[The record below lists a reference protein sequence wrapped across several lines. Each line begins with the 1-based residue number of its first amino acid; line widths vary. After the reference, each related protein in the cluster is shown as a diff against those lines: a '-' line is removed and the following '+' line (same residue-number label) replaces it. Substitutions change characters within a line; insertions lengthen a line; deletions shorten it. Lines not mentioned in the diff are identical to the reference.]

1 MLAAI
6 GITRRVGKR
15 TLLADISFE
24 LPAGATATVL
34 GPSGSGKT
42 TLLRALMGLEPP
54 DAGEVHLDGRCLAR
68 PGLHVSPEDR
78 GMAFVFQE
86 FTLFPHLD
94 VQANLYFGVRGRR
107 RRAEARELLE
117 LLDIARLER
126 RRIDTLSGGE
136 QQRVALARALAVR
149 PRLLLLDEPFSN
161 IDSMLRGQLYERL
174 QAWLAAEGISTI
186 IATHDHKEA
195 FYFSDAIL
203 VLRDGVLID
212 HNPPRH
218 IYETPADTWTA
229 EFFGAANFL
238 TGSTLAPLAPGRS
251 LEPDCRYLVR
261 PEAFELHADGDG
273 PRAQVRSVIYYGAHQ
288 DLDLALAGNNSDPL
302 RVRCAGTLRL
312 QAGQSVCIQ
321 LRDDVVPHPLPVTAP
336 E

>member
-6 GITRRVGKR
+6 GISRRVGKR
-15 TLLADISFE
+15 KLLSNISFE
-24 LPAGATATVL
+24 LAAGATATVL

-42 TLLRALMGLEPP
+42 TLLRTLMGLEPP

-68 PGLHVSPEDR
+68 PGLHVPPEHR

-94 VQANLYFGVRGRR
+94 VQANLHFGVRGRR
-107 RRAEARELLE
+107 RRSEARELLD
-117 LLDIARLER
+117 LLDIAQLER
-126 RRIDTLSGGE
+126 RRIDSLSGGE

-161 IDSMLRGQLYERL
+161 IDSMLRDQLYERL
-174 QAWLAAEGISTI
+174 RTWFAAEGVSTI

-212 HNPPRH
+212 HNPPRS
-218 IYETPADTWTA
+218 IYETPADAWTA

-238 TGSTLAPLAPGRS
+238 TGSMLGPLAPGRS
-251 LEPDCRYLVR
+251 LEPHCRYLVR
-261 PEAFELHADGDG
+261 PEAFELHADGDE

-288 DLDLALAGNNSDPL
+288 DLDLALAGNSALL

-312 QAGQSVCIQ
+312 EPGDSVRIQ
-321 LRDDVVPHPLPVTAP
+321 LRDDVAPHPLPFAAP
-336 E
+336 D